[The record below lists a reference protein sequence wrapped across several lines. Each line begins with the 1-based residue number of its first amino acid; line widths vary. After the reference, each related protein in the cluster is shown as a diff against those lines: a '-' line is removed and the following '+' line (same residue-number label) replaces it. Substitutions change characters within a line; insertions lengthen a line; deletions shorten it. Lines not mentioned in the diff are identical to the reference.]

1 MLKPVIGFFCILAV
15 TLTVLNGCSGSS
27 SSRTKFR
34 RDFHPDSETSK
45 GLVYGKII
53 HNNFFGKRVAV
64 TFKNRV
70 DNSTFSLTFEGI
82 GGYGEE
88 NIFTEF
94 EPGDWVLGQLIGNN
108 SETIHIRD
116 LKKDE
121 HREFIVERG
130 KITYVGTWVIF
141 RDSMSVE
148 NEKYAQ
154 DQWMR
159 RNYQYVLTNN
169 ALVSLP

>member
-1 MLKPVIGFFCILAV
+1 MLKSVIGYCTILTVA
-15 TLTVLNGCSGSS
+15 LTVLNSCGGQ

-34 RDFHPDSETSK
+34 RDFHPDAETPN

-53 HNNFFGKRVAV
+53 HNNYFGKRIAV

-88 NIFTEF
+88 SIFTEF
-94 EPGDWVLGQLIGNN
+94 APGDWVLGQIIGEN
-108 SETIHIRD
+108 SETVHIHD

-130 KITYVGTWVIF
+130 KITYIGTWIFF

-159 RNYQYVLTNN
+159 RNYQYVLTDN
-169 ALVSLP
+169 ALISLP